1 LTKIINER
9 AVVMPKENG
18 KKGKD
23 SGKGN
28 KSRVG
33 GTALPGAKSTQPKQ
47 PSASSNPN
55 QQQLESY
62 NREMR
67 RRMQHLGAGPYS
79 QDQRMRSL
87 QEQRNKRIERR
98 KRRMEERRA
107 EAKKAGP
114 IGKIT
119 IGRKNLYFVLVV
131 AAIILLLIA
140 FAVLRQF
147 HVLG

>member
-1 LTKIINER
+1 LIKIINER
-9 AVVMPKENG
+9 AIVMPKENE
-18 KKGKD
+18 KK
-23 SGKGN
+23 GKGN

-47 PSASSNPN
+47 PSASNNPN
-55 QQQLESY
+55 QQQIESY

-67 RRMQHLGAGPYS
+67 RRMQRLGAGPYS

-107 EAKKAGP
+107 EARKAGP

-131 AAIILLLIA
+131 AAIIILLIA
-140 FAVLRQF
+140 FAVLRQL
-147 HVLG
+147 HILA